1 MSERIV
7 LKNVRLSYPHLF
19 RPESFDGQD
28 PKYSCV
34 LIITKDDAQV
44 EKIKEAIYKAG
55 AEKFG
60 NKVKPGSWPSNLH
73 WPLKDGDDKADTNP
87 EYEGC
92 FFISPTSKS
101 PVVLLDRAK
110 RKLTEED
117 DKLYPGCYVNASL
130 TVAAFDAAMKKG
142 VSVYLNGIQ
151 FFGDGDR
158 LAGHDATGD
167 FDQLDED
174 EDGFE
179 NYDI

>member
-19 RPESFDGQD
+19 RPESFEGQD
-28 PKYSCV
+28 PKYGCV
-34 LIITKDDAQV
+34 LIIRKDDPQ
-44 EKIKEAIYKAG
+44 IKKLKELIFKAG
-55 AEKFG
+55 QEKWG
-60 NKVKPGSWPSNLH
+60 SKIQPGKWPSNLH

-92 FFISPTSKS
+92 HFISPTSKQ

-110 RKLTEED
+110 RKLLEED
-117 DKLYPGCYVNASL
+117 DKLYPGAYVNASL
-130 TVAAFDAAMKKG
+130 AVAAFDANMKKG
-142 VSVYLNGIQ
+142 VSIYLNGIQ
-151 FFGDGDR
+151 FFADGER

-174 EDGFE
+174 DFDAYG
-179 NYDI
+179 I